1 MEDIKK
7 QKKLEI
13 KTIINK
19 IFNSILF
26 PIIIGILLFLK
37 TFIFYQNT
45 ITVNETI
52 NKETIIGS
60 VYFLLTTI
68 VIVSSLP
75 NKGRIIGS
83 IVLDVLISTLLFFN
97 NLYYT
102 YSSSVL
108 SIAQITNLQYGE
120 EISNTLPMLFQIS
133 ELIYWIDIVVIII
146 LLVKKYISIETDK
159 NLTLKKNVAKIIVCI
174 ILALGCIKVD
184 NKYIEK
190 AKEYPFNKDMQVK
203 KSTIYGYHI
212 ADIENTLNIKKQAKY
227 TNKCD
232 LQKEYKELRDKY
244 NEKYSES
251 NYELQGTA
259 KGKNVII
266 LQLESIQNFV
276 INTKINGKEIT
287 PNLNKFLNENIEFT
301 NMYMQSYSSTADSE
315 FSTVTSLYPM
325 ENGMSYSKYYT
336 NSYEDIFKM
345 FKNGGYTTSYMH
357 GNYGYFWN
365 RENVYKNLKV
375 DNIELKNNFEDVSE
389 NIMGYLSDELLYRQ
403 AVKKLENYEKPFISY
418 IVAASSHTSFSLE
431 GLQDRSKV
439 NIDTGKYQ
447 GTFFGSYLEA
457 VNYADYA
464 FGCFLQELKDANLY
478 DDSVILVFGD
488 HNGIDMYND
497 ELIDF
502 LKSTKKDITDV
513 DVKTNYI
520 NVACGMKIP
529 EIKNLKIEK
538 PVNKLDIKPTFAYL
552 IDEEEGVALG
562 TNMFARKDFIS
573 LNNER
578 IVTSRYYYDEK
589 WFKRKDGTEV
599 DFDLISDD
607 EKKLLEEYYDDMK
620 KELDISVSISINNL
634 LKD

>member
-19 IFNSILF
+19 IFNSIWF

-389 NIMGYLSDELLYRQ
+389 NIMLKSEPYYTDHYLSYVESITIQTRLINITLIICIMIATLLGVVLPKILFKDEVTIGRKITSLGVIQLNGEKSKPISLIIKSILSLFGFLISSIIIYI
-403 AVKKLENYEKPFISY
+403 LPPFYLNYDLMMMPF
-418 IVAASSHTSFSLE
+418 AKNTSFSFGLILIIIALIGIINAIPILFTHYKTSFLDMLFKTKVVDLTYLDE
-431 GLQDRSKV
+431 GD
-439 NIDTGKYQ
+439 
-447 GTFFGSYLEA
+447 
-457 VNYADYA
+457 
-464 FGCFLQELKDANLY
+464 
-478 DDSVILVFGD
+478 
-488 HNGIDMYND
+488 
-497 ELIDF
+497 
-502 LKSTKKDITDV
+502 
-513 DVKTNYI
+513 
-520 NVACGMKIP
+520 
-529 EIKNLKIEK
+529 
-538 PVNKLDIKPTFAYL
+538 
-552 IDEEEGVALG
+552 IDE
-562 TNMFARKDFIS
+562 KDEAMP
-573 LNNER
+573 L
-578 IVTSRYYYDEK
+578 
-589 WFKRKDGTEV
+589 
-599 DFDLISDD
+599 
-607 EKKLLEEYYDDMK
+607 
-620 KELDISVSISINNL
+620 
-634 LKD
+634 